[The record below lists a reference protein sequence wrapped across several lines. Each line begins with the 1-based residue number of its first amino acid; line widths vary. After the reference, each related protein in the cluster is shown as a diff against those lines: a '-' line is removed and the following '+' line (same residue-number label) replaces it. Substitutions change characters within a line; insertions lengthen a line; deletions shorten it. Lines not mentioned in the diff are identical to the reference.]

1 MAFAPRD
8 GDYKY
13 VRAVQRHLEDA
24 VVVTGLPSISAVH
37 SCGLGRALS
46 TDGTALAAVFA
57 ATTEGT
63 YATKIM

>member
-13 VRAVQRHLEDA
+13 VRAVQRHLEDT
-24 VVVTGLPSISAVH
+24 VVVTGLPCISAVH
-37 SCGLGRALS
+37 SCGRGALS